1 MNKIIQI
8 LFLASLVVFACS
20 CDDLLD
26 VTPES
31 TITSASM
38 WESAEDVEA
47 AMYGAF
53 SQFRSAFGTNY
64 LVWGDYR
71 SDIYADGY
79 SLGSYYYG
87 DAWNNELDNDSEGTD
102 WTSLYTLINDCNLI
116 LKYGTDLDFNSDDD
130 KDYILG
136 NTYFMRAFAYYYIAR
151 IWGNAPVLTTGFE
164 SDDDEN
170 LFPYRENQDKVF
182 DLVRD
187 DIRKA
192 IVLIPSGYDVTRGT
206 ASLEAAYMLQADVYL
221 WLAKVQG
228 ETSAMDTAEIAVN
241 YVLNSGT
248 CQLSDSYENVFRND
262 ENSEIIF
269 QIIYKENEAE
279 SPYADDFLV
288 PVTNLQ
294 DASLKNN
301 PIPIGGTQ
309 WVTIKDSYKDFL
321 WEDANDTRATINV
334 DYYDEN
340 YNSWINKFLGT
351 WSNDTRIYD
360 TDTRVYRYAE
370 ALLFKAEIENESGN
384 TSSALEYLN
393 KVTKRAYGIDNYYSG
408 SYTKDELD
416 ELILDERLKEFATE
430 GKSWFDLIRFGKA
443 FERVES
449 LSGKENNTNIL
460 LWPVDQD
467 AINSNENITQT
478 VGYE

>member
-1 MNKIIQI
+1 MNKTIKI
-8 LFLASLVVFACS
+8 LFLASLVVFACA

-38 WESAEDVEA
+38 WESEEDVEA

-53 SQFRSAFGTNY
+53 SKFRSTFDTDY
-64 LVWGDYR
+64 LVWGDFR

-79 SLGSYYYG
+79 SLGSYYYN
-87 DAWNNELDNDSEGTD
+87 DVWINQLDDDSYGTD

-116 LKYGTDLDFNSDDD
+116 LKYGTDMDYNNDDD

-151 IWGNAPVLTTGFE
+151 IWGDAPVLTTGFE
-164 SDDDEN
+164 SDNDEN
-170 LFPYRENQDKVF
+170 LFPYREDQEKVF
-182 DLVRD
+182 NLVRSD
-187 DIRKA
+187 VKKA
-192 IVLIPSGYDVTRGT
+192 VSLIPAGYGATRGT
-206 ASLEAAYMLQADVYL
+206 ASLGAAYMLQADVYL
-221 WLAKVQG
+221 WLAKVEG

-248 CQLSDSYENVFRND
+248 YQLSDNYENVFRDD
-262 ENSEIIF
+262 ENTEIIF
-269 QIIYKENEAE
+269 QIIYKENEEE
-279 SPYADDFLV
+279 SPYANDFLI
-288 PVTNLQ
+288 PITNLK

-301 PIPIGGTQ
+301 PIPVGETQ
-309 WVTIKDSYKDFL
+309 WVIFKDTYKDFL
-321 WEDANDTRATINV
+321 WEDPNDTRATVNV

-340 YNSWINKFLGT
+340 YNNWINKYLGT
-351 WSNDTRIYD
+351 WANDTRIYD

-384 TSSALEYLN
+384 TTSALAYLN
-393 KVTKRAYGIDNYYSG
+393 KVTKRAYGVDNYYSG
-408 SYTKDELD
+408 TYSKDELD
-416 ELILDERLKEFATE
+416 GLILDERLKEFATE
-430 GKSWFDLIRFGKA
+430 GKSWFDLIRFDKV
-443 FERVES
+443 FDRVES

-460 LWPVDQD
+460 LWPVNQD
-467 AINSNENITQT
+467 AINTNENIAQT
-478 VGYE
+478 DGY